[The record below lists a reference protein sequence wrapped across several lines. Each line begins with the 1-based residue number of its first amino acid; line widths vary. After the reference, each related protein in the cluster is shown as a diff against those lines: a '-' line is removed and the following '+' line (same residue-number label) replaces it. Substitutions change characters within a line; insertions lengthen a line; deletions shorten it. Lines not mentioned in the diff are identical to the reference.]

1 MMKAASA
8 ALVLVLAVAASPA
21 SKHAPA
27 PRPTAS
33 PALHYPTI
41 VRVVS
46 RPICSAL
53 RDTIGPTVLAL
64 LQNDATIQKSR
75 PLFDDYNK
83 YVASGSAGDSS
94 GFKDM
99 TLMRMS
105 NLVTP
110 LVKNFEAIDKYLNNT
125 AVFHYPP
132 RNEDDRRLLALR
144 AHLQQVRD
152 DQESSL
158 DVINGF
164 AQTKALG
171 EMQHEGIDQAKAMNN
186 PQAAATPVVATPNPL
201 LQDADSAGLPPDPHS
216 VDPANIPGL
225 SLGSNPVTRLIGALQ
240 YTQAQARAHETPASK
255 EIFAVVQECSPN
267 VAPSSAPAASP

>member
-8 ALVLVLAVAASPA
+8 ALVLVLAVAASPPT
-21 SKHAPA
+21 KHTPA

-33 PALHYPTI
+33 PTLHYPTI

-53 RDTIGPTVLAL
+53 RNTIAPTVLAL

-83 YVASGSAGDSS
+83 YVTSGSSS
-94 GFKDM
+94 DFSGYKDM

-144 AHLQQVRD
+144 RHLQQVRD
-152 DQESSL
+152 DQEASL

-171 EMQHEGIDQAKAMNN
+171 EMQHEGLDQAKTMNN
-186 PQAAATPVVATPNPL
+186 PQVAATPIAATPNPL
-201 LQDADSAGLPPDPHS
+201 AVDPDSPGLPPDPYTI
-216 VDPANIPGL
+216 DPANVPGL
-225 SLGSNPVTRLIGALQ
+225 SVGANPTTRLIGALQ
-240 YTQAQARAHETPASK
+240 YTQMQAQSHETPASK
-255 EIFAVVQECSPN
+255 EIFAVVHECSPN
-267 VAPSSAPAASP
+267 VAPSSAPAAGP